1 MNSIKMDNENF
12 IESDAIIRIF
22 GFCVNPLVTIND
34 NIYQIDVSLEVGE
47 YLEIDTEKSTIFKY
61 TIYGDKVNCFN
72 NRNKKYDV
80 FKKIP
85 SGTVNVSANG
95 EFKVDIILYEKRGE
109 PKWI

>member
-72 NRNKKYDV
+72 NRNKKSPKEESY
-80 FKKIP
+80 I
-85 SGTVNVSANG
+85 
-95 EFKVDIILYEKRGE
+95 DIDYINAVVEAEMYELE
-109 PKWI
+109 L